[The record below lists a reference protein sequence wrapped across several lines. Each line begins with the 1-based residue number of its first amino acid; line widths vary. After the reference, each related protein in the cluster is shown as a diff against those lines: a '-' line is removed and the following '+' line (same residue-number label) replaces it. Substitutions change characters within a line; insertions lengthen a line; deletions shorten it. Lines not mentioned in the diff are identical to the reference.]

1 MLVNR
6 YLYALHRRTVPT
18 NSGFQINM
26 NITQALRKTVLM
38 VASHLEH
45 RPTNWAQWTF
55 SNWSLSL
62 SSSSFNIM
70 RAIDL
75 ISILFIMHAFI
86 QVSHTKISW
95 YFFLEI
101 LTQKVPPTQ
110 GIFSKHLSFYEH
122 AWNLD
127 WNTILWMC
135 RNCVKKSRE
144 FAVILHSCF
153 LEKLQME
160 GVLSLEPG
168 DSWPFHPP
176 LSSDLKDSNLDT
188 CRIFTH

>member
-122 AWNLD
+122 AWNL
-127 WNTILWMC
+127 TRIEMQ
-135 RNCVKKSRE
+135 
-144 FAVILHSCF
+144 SCKCAEIVSKNERICGNSIFMF

-160 GVLSLEPG
+160 L
-168 DSWPFHPP
+168 WTRRFHPP
-176 LSSDLKDSNLDT
+176 LARPD
-188 CRIFTH
+188 H